1 MKDSPKPLFS
11 IIIPTYNYARYLPRA
26 LDSILDQTG
35 EDYEIVVVDDGSTDH
50 TAEVIRGYQAK
61 AGCPITYVFQENRGP
76 SAARNHGVRLSTAP
90 YLLFLDADDA
100 LLPGALDRFRS
111 IIVHRADLDFIA
123 GGRIYVT
130 SDGRRRRRSIK
141 ALSGDK
147 DRNFRRYLRGQLGRL
162 CVQSLVVHRR
172 VFDRIRF
179 PEAIR
184 NGEDDVY
191 TAHLLALY
199 NGTSFPEPV
208 VTMYRHADSL
218 SHDLNVVRQDRP
230 KAVELLFDPAILPAT
245 LMPLRDEA
253 FSLTCLAMFLFF
265 YRRGEYEEAK
275 CLYRRAIRTCP
286 RHVLKFQHLRKY
298 LCVALRATR

>member
-1 MKDSPKPLFS
+1 MAPLFS

-26 LDSILDQTG
+26 LDSVFVQTG
-35 EDYEIVVVDDGSTDH
+35 GDYEIVVVDDGSTDP

-61 AGCPITYVFQENRGP
+61 AACPLTYVFQENRGP
-76 SAARNHGVRLSTAP
+76 SAARNQGVKISTAP
-90 YLLFLDADDA
+90 FLLFLDSDDA

-111 IIVHRADLDFIA
+111 IIAHGADLDFIA

-130 SDGRRRRRSIK
+130 ADGRRRRRSIK

-147 DRNFRRYLRGQLGRL
+147 NRNFKRYLRGELGRL
-162 CVQSLVVHRR
+162 CIQSLVVHRR

-184 NGEDDVY
+184 HGEDDVY

-199 NGTSFPEPV
+199 DGTSFPEPV
-208 VTMYRHADSL
+208 VTMYRHPDSL
-218 SHDLNVVRQDRP
+218 SHDANVVRQDRP

-245 LMPLRDEA
+245 LMPLRHEV
-253 FSLTCLAMFLFF
+253 FSLACLAMFLFF
-265 YRRGEYEEAK
+265 YRRGDYEEARR
-275 CLYRRAIRTCP
+275 LYHEAIRIYP
-286 RHVLKFQHLRKY
+286 RHVLKVKHLRKY
-298 LCVALRATR
+298 LYMVLRMTR